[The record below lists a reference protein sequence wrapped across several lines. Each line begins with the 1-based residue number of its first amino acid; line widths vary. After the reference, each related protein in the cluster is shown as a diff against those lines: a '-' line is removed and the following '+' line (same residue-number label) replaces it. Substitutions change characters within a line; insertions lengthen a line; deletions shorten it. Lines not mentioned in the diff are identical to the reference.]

1 MPPQKDSTHPP
12 QQPSH
17 TDSWTQVLVNG
28 QMTKRQ
34 DEEKRERREERGGPF
49 DAHNNTDTNK
59 IPGNGQKQRRQL
71 PMQHTTQEATQ
82 DVDGNRATADRD
94 VPTETTAIGSE

>member
-1 MPPQKDSTHPP
+1 
-12 QQPSH
+12 
-17 TDSWTQVLVNG
+17 
-28 QMTKRQ
+28 MTKRQ

-94 VPTETTAIGSE
+94 VLTETTAIGSE